1 MLRYAWWTLRARR
14 AGFVGAF
21 LALCCAAALVT
32 ACGGLLET
40 GLRGEIRTERYA
52 AAPVVVAADQNV
64 HHEQRKGDKVKH
76 KAKPVSERAWLPTGT
91 AAAVAAVPG
100 VGEVVPEVTFPAV
113 LVGAEGGPEPLG
125 HAWSSAALTPFT
137 IEDGGRAPE
146 ADGEIV
152 VDAGLARRAAIG
164 VGDAVT
170 VQATDAPAEY
180 TVVGV
185 AAGAISEQ
193 AAIFFAEDEA
203 RRLAGH
209 QGRDTVVGVFP
220 AAGVS
225 ADELAGRIGDA
236 LGDASAVVRTGGERG
251 EVEFLDAAQARVRLV
266 SMGGAIGG
274 TGLLVAVLVVV
285 GTLALATQQRRRE
298 LALLRAI
305 AATPRQT
312 RRLIGR
318 EALIVGLV
326 AGVCGAVAGQPLA
339 ALLHARLTEL
349 GAVPE
354 TLERVSSPFPAA
366 AAVLATLFAAW
377 LAARLAARRTARIR
391 PAEALA
397 ESAVDVRGVARG
409 RLLAGGLVLAGG
421 VVLLVVLSALRTE
434 PAATPVTYLAVLVLC
449 VAVALLGPVLA
460 RGAFAAL
467 GVPLR
472 LSRVSGHLAAHN
484 ARAGA
489 RRLAAVITPLTLLVA
504 MAAVIVFSQTTLGAA
519 AERQARDGVVAE
531 LAVVPEGGL
540 GVPGS
545 AAERLRAEPGVTAV
559 TEVSHT
565 EIRTPGLDKYR
576 TQAVTSGPGLAETLD
591 LGVVDGSLTDLD
603 ADGVAVSELV
613 ADHHGLRPG
622 DPFPLV
628 LGDNT
633 PVTPTVVAVYERR
646 LGFGDITLDRG
657 LVAAHVDN
665 PLAEAALV
673 ATEEGVDAA
682 RLATAVGE
690 FPGLAVRDGGAL
702 ADQVA
707 RGQRTNAEVAFLGM
721 GLVLAFTTIAAV
733 NTLAMAT
740 ADRAR
745 EFALLRLI
753 GTSRRQVLR
762 MLRLESLTVAA
773 TAVLLGTGIALAT
786 LAAFSGGMTG
796 RVAPAVSPAGYA
808 LLVAAVVGL
817 ALLATA
823 IPARVA
829 LRAAPAREG
838 GARVS

>member
-1 MLRYAWWTLRARR
+1 MLRYALWTLRARR
-14 AGFVGAF
+14 AGFAGAF

-40 GLRGEIRTERYA
+40 GLRGEIRAERYA

-76 KAKPVSERAWLPTGT
+76 KAKPVSERAWLPAGT
-91 AAAVAAVPG
+91 AEAVAGVPG
-100 VGEVVPEVTFPAV
+100 VGRVVPEVMFPAA
-113 LVGAEGGPEPLG
+113 LVGVGGGPESLG
-125 HAWSSAALTPFT
+125 HAWSSAALTPFV
-137 IEDGGRAPE
+137 IGEGRAPE
-146 ADGEIV
+146 ARGEIV
-152 VDAGLARRAAIG
+152 LDRGLARRAGAG
-164 VGDAVT
+164 VGDVVT
-170 VQATDAPAEY
+170 VQATAAPAAY

-185 AAGAISEQ
+185 AEGAVVEQ
-193 AAIFFAEDEA
+193 AAVFFAEDEA

-209 QGRDTVVGVFP
+209 EGRDTVVGVVP
-220 AAGVS
+220 ADGVPV
-225 ADELAGRIGDA
+225 DELAGRLSEA
-236 LGDASAVVRTGGERG
+236 LAGTSALVRTGGERG

-285 GTLALATQQRRRE
+285 GTLALATRQRHRE
-298 LALLRAI
+298 LALLRAV
-305 AATPRQT
+305 AATPRQV

-318 EALIVGLV
+318 EALVVGAA
-326 AGVCGAVAGQPLA
+326 AGVLGAFAGQPLGG
-339 ALLHARLTEL
+339 LLHRRFTEL
-349 GAVPE
+349 GTIPE
-354 TLERVSSPFPAA
+354 TLAPVRSVFPAA
-366 AAVLATLFAAW
+366 AAVLATL
-377 LAARLAARRTARIR
+377 LAARLAARLAGRRAARIR

-397 ESAVDVRGVARG
+397 ESAADVRRPATG

-434 PAATPVTYLAVLVLC
+434 PAATLPRPGGREVPPVTYLAVLVLC

-460 RGAFAAL
+460 RAAFAAL
-467 GVPLR
+467 GAPLR
-472 LSRVSGHLAAHN
+472 LSRVSGHLAAHH
-484 ARAGA
+484 ASAGA
-489 RRLAAVITPLTLLVA
+489 TRLAAVITPLTLLVA
-504 MAAVIVFSQTTLGAA
+504 MAAVIVFGQTTLGVA
-519 AERQARDGVVAE
+519 AEREARDGVVAD
-531 LAVVPEGGL
+531 AVVTSKGL
-540 GVPGS
+540 GVPG
-545 AAERLRAEPGVTAV
+545 AAADRLRAVPGVTAV
-559 TEVSHT
+559 TEVLRT
-565 EIRTPGLDKYR
+565 EVRTPGLDRYR
-576 TQAVTSGPGLAETLD
+576 AEGVTAGPGLAETLD
-591 LGVVDGSLTDLD
+591 LGVTAGTLADLD
-603 ADGVAVSELV
+603 ERGVAVGELV

-633 PVTPTVVAVYERR
+633 PVELTVVAVYERR
-646 LGFGDITLDRG
+646 LGFGELTLDQG

-665 PLAEAALV
+665 PLADSVLV
-673 ATEEGVDAA
+673 TGADHD
-682 RLATAVGE
+682 RLAAAVGE
-690 FPGLAVRDGGAL
+690 FPELAVADGGAF
-702 ADQVA
+702 ADRVA
-707 RGQRTNAEVAFLGM
+707 AGRRADAEVAFLGM

-762 MLRLESLTVAA
+762 MLRLESLAVAA

-786 LAAFSGGMTG
+786 LAALSAGMTG
-796 RVAPAVSPAGYA
+796 RVAPAVAPAGYV

-829 LRAAPAREG
+829 LRAAPSG
-838 GARVS
+838 VN

>member
-40 GLRGEIRTERYA
+40 GLRGEIGTERYA

-64 HHEQRKGDKVKH
+64 HHETRKGDKVKH
-76 KAKPVSERAWLPTGT
+76 KAKPVSERAWLPAGT
-91 AAAVAAVPG
+91 AGAVAGVPG
-100 VGEVVPEVTFPAV
+100 VGRVVPEVTFPAAV
-113 LVGAEGGPEPLG
+113 VGAEGGPESLG

-137 IEDGGRAPE
+137 VRDGGRAP
-146 ADGEIV
+146 AAGDEIV
-152 VDAGLARRAAIG
+152 VDAGLARRAGIA

-170 VQATDAPAEY
+170 VQATDAPAAY

-185 AAGAISEQ
+185 AEGAVREQ
-193 AAIFFAEDEA
+193 SAVFFAEDEA

-209 QGRDTVVGVFP
+209 DGRDTVLGVFP
-220 AAGVS
+220 AEGVP
-225 ADELAGRIGDA
+225 ADELAARLGEA
-236 LGDASAVVRTGGERG
+236 LRDTSAVVRTGGERG

-285 GTLALATQQRRRE
+285 GTLTLATQQRHRE

-318 EALIVGLV
+318 EALIVGLL
-326 AGVCGAVAGQPLA
+326 AGGCGAVAGQPLA

-349 GAVPE
+349 GTVPE
-354 TLERVSSPFPAA
+354 TVERVASPFPAV

-391 PAEALA
+391 PAEALT
-397 ESAVDVRGVARG
+397 ESAVDVRGVAWG

-460 RGAFAAL
+460 RGAFAVL

-472 LSRVSGHLAAHN
+472 LSRVSGHLAAHH

-504 MAAVIVFSQTTLGAA
+504 MAAVIVFSQPTLGAA

-531 LAVVPEGGL
+531 HAVVSDGGL
-540 GVPGS
+540 GVPTVVGD
-545 AAERLRAEPGVTAV
+545 RLRSVPGVTAV

-565 EIRTPGLDKYR
+565 EVRTPGLDRYR
-576 TQAVTSGPGLAETLD
+576 AQGVTSGPGLAETLD
-591 LGVVDGSLTDLD
+591 LGVVAGSLADLD
-603 ADGVAVSELV
+603 EDGVAVSELV
-613 ADHHGLRPG
+613 ADRHGLRPG
-622 DPFPLV
+622 DAFPLV

-646 LGFGDITLDRG
+646 LGFGELTLDRG
-657 LVAAHVDN
+657 LVAAHVDD
-665 PLAEAALV
+665 PLAEATLV
-673 ATEEGVDAA
+673 ASDGSVDATE
-682 RLATAVGE
+682 LAAAVSE
-690 FPGLAVRDGGAL
+690 FRWLAVRDGGAL
-702 ADQVA
+702 ADRVA
-707 RGQRTNAEVAFLGM
+707 EGRRADAEVAFLGM

-796 RVAPAVSPAGYA
+796 RVAPAVSATGYA
-808 LLVAAVVGL
+808 PLVAAVVGL
-817 ALLATA
+817 TLLATA

-829 LRAAPAREG
+829 LRAAAV
-838 GARVS
+838 RVS

>member
-1 MLRYAWWTLRARR
+1 MLRYALWTLRARR

-40 GLRGEIRTERYA
+40 GLRGEIRTERYG

-76 KAKPVSERAWLPTGT
+76 KAKPVAERAWLPPGT
-91 AAAVAAVPG
+91 AETIAAVDG
-100 VGEVVPEVTFPAV
+100 VGAVLPEVTFPAA
-113 LVGAEGGPEPLG
+113 LVGVGGGPESLG
-125 HAWSSAALTPFT
+125 HAWSSAALTPFV
-137 IEDGGRAPE
+137 IGEGRAPE
-146 ADGEIV
+146 ARGEIV
-152 VDAGLARRAAIG
+152 VDGGLARRGGIG
-164 VGDAVT
+164 VGDVVT

-185 AAGAISEQ
+185 AEGAVTEQ
-193 AAIFFAEDEA
+193 AAVFFAEDEA

-209 QGRDTVVGVFP
+209 DGRDTVVGVVPVDGVP
-220 AAGVS
+220 AE
-225 ADELAGRIGDA
+225 ELAGRLGEA
-236 LGDASAVVRTGGERG
+236 LAGTTALVHTGGERG

-285 GTLALATQQRRRE
+285 GTLALATRQRHRE
-298 LALLRAI
+298 LALLRAV
-305 AATPRQT
+305 AATPRQV

-318 EALIVGLV
+318 EALVV
-326 AGVCGAVAGQPLA
+326 GAVAGVLGAFAGQPLGG
-339 ALLHARLTEL
+339 LIHRRFTEL

-354 TLERVSSPFPAA
+354 TLAPVRSVFPAV
-366 AAVLATLFAAW
+366 AAVVATLLAAW
-377 LAARLAARRTARIR
+377 LAARLAARRAARIR
-391 PAEALA
+391 PVEALA
-397 ESAVDVRGVARG
+397 ESAADVRGPAPG
-409 RLLAGGLVLAGG
+409 RLLAGGLVLVGG

-460 RGAFAAL
+460 RVAFAAL
-467 GVPLR
+467 GAPLR
-472 LSRVSGHLAAHN
+472 LSRVSGHLAAHH
-484 ARAGA
+484 ASAGA
-489 RRLAAVITPLTLLVA
+489 TRLAAVITPLTLLVA
-504 MAAVIVFSQTTLGAA
+504 MAAVIVFGQTTLGAA
-519 AERQARDGVVAE
+519 AEREARDGVVAD
-531 LAVVPEGGL
+531 AVVTSTGL
-540 GVPGS
+540 GVPG
-545 AAERLRAEPGVTAV
+545 AAADRLRAEPGVAGV
-559 TEVSHT
+559 TEVLRT
-565 EIRTPGLDKYR
+565 QVRTPGLDRYR
-576 TQAVTSGPGLAETLD
+576 AEGVTPGPGLAGTLD
-591 LGVVDGSLTDLD
+591 LGVTAGSMAELD
-603 ADGVAVSELV
+603 EGSVAVGELV

-622 DPFPLV
+622 DTFPLV

-633 PVTPTVVAVYERR
+633 PVELTVVAVYERR
-646 LGFGDITLDRG
+646 LGFGELILDQG

-665 PLAEAALV
+665 PLAEAVLV
-673 ATEEGVDAA
+673 SGVDHD
-682 RLATAVGE
+682 RLTAAVGE
-690 FPGLAVRDGGAL
+690 FPGLTVGDGGAF
-702 ADQVA
+702 ADRVA
-707 RGQRTNAEVAFLGM
+707 AGRRADAEVAFLGM

-786 LAAFSGGMTG
+786 LAALSAGMTG
-796 RVAPAVSPAGYA
+796 RVAPAVAPTGYA

-817 ALLATA
+817 TLLATA
-823 IPARVA
+823 IPARMA
-829 LRAAPAREG
+829 LRAVTTG
-838 GARVS
+838 VN